1 MAYFKKILCMN
12 DRKSEMHPALQRAV
26 DLAKSEKAS
35 LTVAEALD
43 DIPAESK
50 FEASAAVATDI
61 RAAVIRYSEERL
73 EKLISSIR
81 NEGVEVSAK
90 VLVGTQFMEI
100 IREVIQN
107 QHDLVILSP
116 QRRAGL
122 KEMLFGSRIMH
133 LMRKCPCPVWVVLPS
148 KRKRYARIMAAV
160 DPDSLD
166 EVRNTLNARIVELA
180 ISLAQSEKSELH
192 IIHCWSSYVERA
204 MRGRGRLMPSNV
216 EKILADVKNAHK
228 IELNNLVGKFD
239 LAGLSPKVHLFK
251 GEADK
256 LIVEHAR
263 KKRIDLLVM
272 GTVCRT
278 GLKGFFIGNTA
289 EKVLHKIGCSV
300 LALKPEGFVSPVT
313 LENGGSG
320 KHNGRKK
327 RGNKVPKDSAST
339 APQQL
344 IASDAMW

>member
-1 MAYFKKILCMN
+1 MSHFKNILCMN

-26 DLAKSEKAS
+26 ELAKSENAA
-35 LTVAEALD
+35 LTVAEVID
-43 DIPAESK
+43 DIPFDKKAGITSGDT
-50 FEASAAVATDI
+50 ADMRDAI
-61 RAAVIRYSEERL
+61 IRYSEEGI
-73 EKLISSIR
+73 ENIISPIR
-81 NEGVEVSAK
+81 DEGIKVSAK

-100 IREVIQN
+100 IREVIRN
-107 QHDLVILSP
+107 RHDLVILSP

-122 KEMLFGSRIMH
+122 KEMLFGSRVMH

-166 EVRNTLNARIVELA
+166 DVRNALNERIMELA

-204 MRGRGRLMPSNV
+204 MRGRGRLLPSNV

-228 IELNNLVGKFD
+228 TELNNLLGKFD

-289 EKVLHKIGCSV
+289 EKVLHNIGCSV
-300 LALKPEGFVSPVT
+300 LAFKPDGFVSPVA
-313 LENGGSG
+313 LENGGAA
-320 KHNGRKK
+320 KRRGRTKT
-327 RGNKVPKDSAST
+327 ST

-344 IASDAMW
+344 LASDAMW